1 MKASRAAA
9 KQAKSMQE
17 LAEQVASMVDQMA
30 RMEAMLL
37 MLTGS
42 VPDEQPDEETAEL
55 PTVVSP
61 VPARRGR

>member
-1 MKASRAAA
+1 
-9 KQAKSMQE
+9 MQE